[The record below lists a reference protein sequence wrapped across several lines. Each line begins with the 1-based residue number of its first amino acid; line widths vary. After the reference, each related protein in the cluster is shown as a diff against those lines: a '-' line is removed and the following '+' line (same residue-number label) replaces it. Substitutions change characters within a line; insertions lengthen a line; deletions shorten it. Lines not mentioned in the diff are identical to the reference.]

1 MFDRYIIEKIQIVW
15 QDYPDFSGTR
25 VLNCPPELRVI
36 KDFFYKSYWGEVI
49 SIARGIKNHYG
60 VGMNDSGFRF
70 PSDLDPDEEVF
81 EGVELFDPKDEIYI
95 DEKDFERLAL
105 KFFKAVIDGSTSHQ
119 KLTKEPW
126 WNEFISIVN
135 QLESKLID

>member
-1 MFDRYIIEKIQIVW
+1 
-15 QDYPDFSGTR
+15 
-25 VLNCPPELRVI
+25 LNCPPELRVI

-49 SIARGIKNHYG
+49 SITRGIKKHYG
-60 VGMNDSGFRF
+60 VGMNDSGSRF

-81 EGVELFDPKDEIYI
+81 EGVELFDPKFDPKDEIYI